1 MLDGA
6 LPPSRPPARHDALA
20 SPSVAVREV
29 RDRVVETWRADI
41 EEFLELRDNTGGLGL
56 PARGPVA
63 FVAAT
68 TILIRMGRARHLRVT
83 LVPMAWLVARGG
95 GRP

>member
-6 LPPSRPPARHDALA
+6 LPPARHDARTSRSSSSYA
-20 SPSVAVREV
+20 TTPAGWV
-29 RDRVVETWRADI
+29 
-41 EEFLELRDNTGGLGL
+41 F
-56 PARGPVA
+56 ARGPVA